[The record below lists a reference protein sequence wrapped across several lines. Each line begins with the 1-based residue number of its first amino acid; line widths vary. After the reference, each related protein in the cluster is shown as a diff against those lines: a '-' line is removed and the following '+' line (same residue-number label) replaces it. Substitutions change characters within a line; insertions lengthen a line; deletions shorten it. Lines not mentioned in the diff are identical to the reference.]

1 MQKAKRV
8 VENLTSHD
16 GRHDTTVDE
25 EVRRPVTEE
34 HVRPQEHEAVK
45 TAVEKEVHRDHHHT
59 TVQPV
64 QDREVLSVKPYY
76 NCPILILTPY
86 MQSRETYSQGL
97 TH

>member
-8 VENLTSHD
+8 VENLTSQD
-16 GRHDTTVDE
+16 GRHDTTIDE

-64 QDREVLSVKPYY
+64 QDRETLSVNTHYTYPDVTFLT
-76 NCPILILTPY
+76 LII
-86 MQSRETYSQGL
+86 
-97 TH
+97 